1 MMSLASAGTELTRF
15 KKGTLPKISLVVL
28 LFIPLIYGALYL
40 WAFWAPTDEMKNLP
54 VALVNEDSG
63 ATMDDGTRVNAGD
76 KVVDK
81 VLEGGDLKWSKVDA
95 DTARKG
101 VSDGTYYFSVT
112 IPKDFSASAVSVA
125 DDKPEQAKID
135 VEFNDANNFLASTLG
150 QSAMT
155 LLRNAVTEQV
165 SEQTANTMLVGVS
178 TLADGVRQAADGA
191 GTLAEGAGTLNDGAG
206 ELVVGLNTLAD
217 GSGKLSDGANTLASG
232 TDTLGAGTKT
242 LADGVSK
249 AATGAGT
256 LAGGAKTLSDGLG
269 QLAEK
274 TPALGAGASELNTQA
289 AALPGQAAQL
299 NDGAQ
304 ALAAGV
310 GTLHTGAEQTA
321 QLAGAIRDAMA
332 NPATQNMT
340 VAQFNEFLAS
350 KGIPMD
356 KLAGA
361 TAGISAGTAQDSTLA
376 AGATKLAGGAAQLT
390 QKVPALQ
397 QGIGSLAAG
406 ATGVN
411 EAVQKLNTGAGTLS
425 SGAGTLASSLNQ
437 AVPGANQLAD
447 GAAKLNTGAHTLASS
462 STQLADG
469 ARSAATGG
477 ETLTDGTQK
486 LAEGSDELATKLGE
500 GAEKAPDYSTARIDR
515 TAPVVANPVGLATT
529 NENKAASFGEGF
541 APFFIA
547 LAAFVGALIT
557 WLILRALPTRALAG
571 RTSGLR
577 AALTGFIPAAAIGL
591 GQVVIMMLVL
601 VYGIGLQPVY
611 WVATAAFMYLTTLAF
626 LALQQ
631 MFIVLLGSATGRV
644 VSLVLLMLQLSSSGG
659 TYPVETTPGFFQILH
674 PVMPATYVVNG
685 LRQLITGGV
694 DARFWIALAYMIG
707 LLVISFA
714 ISAYAAGRQKVWTMK
729 RLSPELAI

>member
-1 MMSLASAGTELTRF
+1 MSFASAGTELTRF

-54 VALVNEDSG
+54 VAIVNEDRG
-63 ATMDDGTRVNAGD
+63 ATLEDGTRLDAGTR
-76 KVVDK
+76 VVDK
-81 VLEGGDLKWSKVDA
+81 VLEGGDLKWSRVDA

-112 IPKDFSASAVSVA
+112 VPKDFSAAAASVA
-125 DDKPEQAKID
+125 DETPKQAKLD

-165 SEQTANTMLVGVS
+165 SAQTANTMLVGVN

-191 GTLAEGAGTLNDGAG
+191 GTLADGAHTLNDGAG
-206 ELVVGLNTLAD
+206 ELVVGLNSLAD
-217 GSGKLSDGANTLASG
+217 GSGKLSDGAHTLANG

-242 LADGVSK
+242 LADGIGK

-256 LAGGAKTLSDGLG
+256 LAGGAHTLSDGLG
-269 QLAEK
+269 QLAGK
-274 TPALGAGASELNTQA
+274 TPALGAGAAELQLKSKDLPAQA
-289 AALPGQAAQL
+289 SAL

-304 ALAAGV
+304 ALSDGV
-310 GTLHTGAEQTA
+310 GALHVNADKTA
-321 QLAGAIRDAMA
+321 QLAAGIQQALTSD
-332 NPATQNMT
+332 ATQNLT
-340 VAQFNEFLAS
+340 VAQLNAMLAAN
-350 KGIPMD
+350 GIQME
-356 KLAGA
+356 KLTGA
-361 TAGISAGTAQDSTLA
+361 TAGISAATAGDSKLA
-376 AGATKLAGGAAQLT
+376 AGASGLAAGTAKLSASA
-390 QKVPALQ
+390 PALQ
-397 QGIGSLAAG
+397 QGIGTLAAG
-406 ATGVN
+406 AAGVN
-411 EAVQKLNTGAGTLS
+411 DAVQQLSGGAGTLTA
-425 SGAGTLASSLNQ
+425 GADTLASSLNE
-437 AVPGANQLAD
+437 AVPGANKLAD
-447 GAAKLNTGAHTLASS
+447 GARTLNTGAHTLASS

-469 ARSAATGG
+469 ARTAADGG
-477 ETLTDGTQK
+477 VTLTDGTQK
-486 LAEGSDELATKLGE
+486 LADGSGELAGKLGE

-515 TAPVVANPVGLATT
+515 TADVVANPVALATA

-571 RTSGLR
+571 RTSGMR

-631 MFIVLLGSATGRV
+631 MFIVLFGSATGRV

-659 TYPVETTPGFFQILH
+659 TYPVETTPGFFQVLH
-674 PVMPATYVVNG
+674 PLMPATYVVNG

-707 LLVISFA
+707 LLLISFA